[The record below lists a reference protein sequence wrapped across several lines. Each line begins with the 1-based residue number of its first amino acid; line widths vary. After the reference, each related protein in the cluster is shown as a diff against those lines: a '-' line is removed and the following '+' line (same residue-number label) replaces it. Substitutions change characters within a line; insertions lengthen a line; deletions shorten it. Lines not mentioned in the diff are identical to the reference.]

1 MRTLAV
7 AACGTFLSLSEH
19 ETFGPLVDCVCSG
32 GTGKPAVVH
41 EGRAESCPSGFFYG
55 VRTSFL
61 LESASWKLFRDEPGY
76 GKKMRSLVR
85 QPFKARTTE
94 ELMALLSAVATA
106 ILAVI
111 IVAMLYFGR
120 EIFVP
125 IALAILLSFVL
136 APLVGILQRIRVP
149 RGLAVVSVV
158 VFAFALIFAMGSLL
172 ATQLTQ
178 LAGDLPRY
186 QSTITEKIQSFRD
199 TKAGRGTLERASD
212 MLKDL
217 GKELDKPKDAASG
230 HASSSAILPKAPGPQ
245 TPVPVEV
252 RQPDPG
258 ALESLRTLISPLVHP
273 LATTGIIIIF
283 VIFIL
288 LQREDLRNRLIR
300 LAGSYDLQRTT
311 AALDDAAGRLSRLFL
326 IQLVLNG
333 AFGLVIGIGLWL
345 IGIPS
350 AILWGILAAVLRFV
364 PYIGAVIAAAFP
376 LALAVAVDPGWS
388 MLLWTL
394 ALFLVVEPV
403 VGHVIEPMVY
413 GHSTGLSPVAVV
425 ASATF
430 WTALWGP
437 IGLVLATPLTVCLV
451 VLGRHVERLEFLD
464 VMFGD
469 RPALS
474 PPEIFYQRMLAG
486 DPTEAAEKAEQFLKE
501 RSLASYYDEVA
512 LKGLQLAQVDAERGA
527 LDQERLTKIRDAVSE
542 FASDVSDQDDRPPAK
557 INLTT
562 DAEASSAVESVAENA
577 AHENLPILSKENLP
591 PGWQGEHPV
600 LCMAGRSLIDEAAA
614 IMLAQLSTAHG
625 LAARVEGPEALS
637 TTNVFRLET
646 TGVAIVCLV
655 YLDAS
660 GPAHMRYSVRRL
672 RRRLPK
678 ATIILGCLVR
688 DIDPAALELLR
699 EGAKA
704 DLVAASLGEAV
715 KLCIEATGVEDQP
728 HAASRLERS
737 TTAAA

>member
-1 MRTLAV
+1 
-7 AACGTFLSLSEH
+7 
-19 ETFGPLVDCVCSG
+19 
-32 GTGKPAVVH
+32 
-41 EGRAESCPSGFFYG
+41 
-55 VRTSFL
+55 
-61 LESASWKLFRDEPGY
+61 
-76 GKKMRSLVR
+76 
-85 QPFKARTTE
+85 
-94 ELMALLSAVATA
+94 MALLSAVATA
-106 ILAVI
+106 VLAVI
-111 IVAMLYFGR
+111 IISMLYFGR
-120 EIFVP
+120 DIFVP

-136 APLVGILQRIRVP
+136 APLVEVLQRIHVP
-149 RGLAVVSVV
+149 RALAVVSVV
-158 VFAFALIFAMGSLL
+158 LLAFSLIFAMGSLL
-172 ATQLTQ
+172 ATQLAQ

-186 QSTITEKIQSFRD
+186 QSTISEKIQSFRD

-230 HASSSAILPKAPGPQ
+230 RAPGTLLGPSAPVPPA
-245 TPVPVEV
+245 PVPVEV

-258 ALESLRTLISPLVHP
+258 ALENLRTLISPLVHP

-300 LAGSYDLQRTT
+300 LAGSSDLQRTT
-311 AALDDAAGRLSRLFL
+311 AALDDAASRLSRLFL
-326 IQLVLNG
+326 TQLILNG
-333 AFGLVIGIGLWL
+333 AFGVVIGTGLWL

-350 AILWGILAAVLRFV
+350 AILWGILAAALRFV
-364 PYIGAVIAAAFP
+364 PYVGAVIAAAFP
-376 LALAVAVDPGWS
+376 LALAVAIDPGWS

-394 ALFLVVEPV
+394 ALFLVVEPL
-403 VGHVIEPMVY
+403 VGHVVEPMVY

-486 DPTEAAEKAEQFLKE
+486 DPTEAAEKAEEFLKE

-512 LKGLQLAQVDAERGA
+512 LKGLQLAQADAERGA
-527 LDQERLTKIRDAVSE
+527 LDQERLMKIRDAVGE
-542 FASDVSDQDDRPPAK
+542 FVGDLSDQDDPPAK
-557 INLTT
+557 GSLTT
-562 DAEASSAVESVAENA
+562 DAEATSAVESVSENA
-577 AHENLPILSKENLP
+577 ANENLPVLDKEALP
-591 PGWQGEHPV
+591 PEWQGEHPV
-600 LCMAGRSLIDEAAA
+600 LCLAGRSLIDEAAA

-625 LAARVEGPEALS
+625 LTARIEAANALS
-637 TTNVFRLET
+637 TANIFRLDT
-646 TGVAIVCLV
+646 AGVAIVCLV

-672 RRRLPK
+672 RRKLPS
-678 ATIILGCLVR
+678 ATIILGCWAREV
-688 DIDPAALELLR
+688 DPASLELLR
-699 EGAKA
+699 EGTKA

-715 KLCIEATGVEDQP
+715 KLCIHATGVKNHGQE
-728 HAASRLERS
+728 ASEQEVS
-737 TTAAA
+737 TTDAA

>member
-1 MRTLAV
+1 M
-7 AACGTFLSLSEH
+7 
-19 ETFGPLVDCVCSG
+19 
-32 GTGKPAVVH
+32 
-41 EGRAESCPSGFFYG
+41 
-55 VRTSFL
+55 
-61 LESASWKLFRDEPGY
+61 
-76 GKKMRSLVR
+76 
-85 QPFKARTTE
+85 
-94 ELMALLSAVATA
+94 
-106 ILAVI
+106 
-111 IVAMLYFGR
+111 MLYFGR
-120 EIFVP
+120 EIIIP

-136 APLVGILQRIRVP
+136 APLVGLLQRIRVP

-158 VFAFALIFAMGSLL
+158 IIAFAFIFAMGSLL

-199 TKAGRGTLERASD
+199 TTAGRGTLERASG

-217 GKELDKPKDAASG
+217 SKELDKPKDVV
-230 HASSSAILPKAPGPQ
+230 SAPGAGAIVNPKATAPL

-258 ALESLRTLISPLVHP
+258 ALESLQRLISPLLHP

-300 LAGSYDLQRTT
+300 LAGSHDLQRTT
-311 AALDDAAGRLSRLFL
+311 AALDDAARRLSRLFL
-326 IQLVLNG
+326 IQLLLNG
-333 AFGLVIGIGLWL
+333 TFGVVIGTGLWL
-345 IGIPS
+345 IGVPS

-364 PYIGAVIAAAFP
+364 PYIGAAIAAAFP
-376 LALAVAVDPGWS
+376 LALAVAVDPTWS

-394 ALFLVVEPV
+394 ALFLVVEPI

-486 DPTEAAEKAEQFLKE
+486 DPSEASEKAEEFLKA
-501 RSLASYYDEVA
+501 RSLSSYYDEVA
-512 LKGLQLAQVDAERGA
+512 LKGLQLAQADAERGA
-527 LDQERLTKIRDAVSE
+527 LNHERQIRIRDAVSE
-542 FASDVSDQDDRPPAK
+542 FANNISDREDRPLPK
-557 INLTT
+557 VSSTT
-562 DAEASSAVESVAENA
+562 DAEATSAVETVAEDA
-577 AHENLPILSKENLP
+577 PYESLPILSKEDLP

-614 IMLAQLSTAHG
+614 VMLGQLSTAHG
-625 LAARVEGPEALS
+625 LAARVEGAQALS
-637 TTNVFRLET
+637 TANVFRLET

-655 YLDAS
+655 YMDAS
-660 GPAHMRYSVRRL
+660 GPSHMRYSVRRL
-672 RRRLPK
+672 RRKLPK
-678 ATIILGCLVR
+678 ATIILGCWMK
-688 DIDPAALELLR
+688 DMDPTALEKLR
-699 EGAKA
+699 DDAKA
-704 DLVAASLGEAV
+704 DLASASLGKAV
-715 KLCIEATGVEDQP
+715 KLCIEAAG
-728 HAASRLERS
+728 LERHPQKMTQDQLS
-737 TTAAA
+737 TTTAA

>member
-1 MRTLAV
+1 LI
-7 AACGTFLSLSEH
+7 
-19 ETFGPLVDCVCSG
+19 
-32 GTGKPAVVH
+32 
-41 EGRAESCPSGFFYG
+41 
-55 VRTSFL
+55 
-61 LESASWKLFRDEPGY
+61 
-76 GKKMRSLVR
+76 R
-85 QPFKARTTE
+85 QPFKVPTSE
-94 ELMALLSAVATA
+94 ELVALLSAVATA
-106 ILAVI
+106 ILAFI
-111 IVAMLYFGR
+111 IITTLYFGR

-136 APLVGILQRIRVP
+136 APLVGLLQRIRVP

-158 VFAFALIFAMGSLL
+158 IIAFALIFAVGSLL

-186 QSTITEKIQSFRD
+186 QSTISEKIQSFRE
-199 TKAGRGTLERASD
+199 TTAGRGTLERASG

-217 GKELDKPKDAASG
+217 SKELDKPKDAASPPG
-230 HASSSAILPKAPGPQ
+230 PGSNLSPKSSAPLI
-245 TPVPVEV
+245 PVPVEV

-258 ALESLRTLISPLVHP
+258 ALESLRSLISPLLHP

-300 LAGSYDLQRTT
+300 LAGSHDLQRTT

-326 IQLVLNG
+326 IQLVVNG
-333 AFGLVIGIGLWL
+333 AFGVIIGVGLWL

-350 AILWGILAAVLRFV
+350 AVLWGILAAVLRFV
-364 PYIGAVIAAAFP
+364 PYIGAFIAAAFP

-394 ALFLVVEPV
+394 GLFLFVEPV

-474 PPEIFYQRMLAG
+474 APEIFYQRMLAG
-486 DPTEAAEKAEQFLKE
+486 DPTEASEKAEEFLKE
-501 RSLASYYDEVA
+501 RSLSSYYDEVA
-512 LKGLQLAQVDAERGA
+512 LKGLQLAQADADRGA
-527 LDQERLTKIRDAVSE
+527 LSHERLSKIRDAVGE
-542 FASDVSDQDDRPPAK
+542 FASNLSDHENRPPPK

-562 DAEASSAVESVAENA
+562 DAEASSAVESVGEDA
-577 AHENLPILSKENLP
+577 AYENLPVLNKDELP
-591 PGWQGEHPV
+591 LEWRGEHPV
-600 LCMAGRSLIDEAAA
+600 LCVAGRSLIDEAAA
-614 IMLAQLSTAHG
+614 IMLGQLSTEHG
-625 LAARVEGPEALS
+625 LSARVEGAEALS
-637 TTNVFRLET
+637 TTNVFRLDT
-646 TGVAIVCLV
+646 SGVAIVCLV

-672 RRRLPK
+672 RRKLPK
-678 ATIILGCLVR
+678 ATIILGCWMK
-688 DIDPAALELLR
+688 DIDPPALEQLR
-699 EGAKA
+699 DAAKA
-704 DLVAASLGEAV
+704 DLVATSLGEAV
-715 KLCIEATGVEDQP
+715 KLCLEATGAEIHRPMNRNDGLAV
-728 HAASRLERS
+728 
-737 TTAAA
+737 TTAA

>member
-1 MRTLAV
+1 MK
-7 AACGTFLSLSEH
+7 
-19 ETFGPLVDCVCSG
+19 PL
-32 GTGKPAVVH
+32 T
-41 EGRAESCPSGFFYG
+41 
-55 VRTSFL
+55 
-61 LESASWKLFRDEPGY
+61 
-76 GKKMRSLVR
+76 R
-85 QPFKARTTE
+85 QPFGPRSADE
-94 ELMALLSAVATA
+94 VLALLSSMATA
-106 ILAVI
+106 VLAVI
-111 IVAMLYFGR
+111 IIAMLYFGR
-120 EIFVP
+120 DIFVP
-125 IALAILLSFVL
+125 VALAILLSFVL
-136 APLVGILQRIRVP
+136 APLVSILQRFRVP

-158 VFAFALIFAMGSLL
+158 ILAFCLIFAMGSLL

-186 QSTITEKIQSFRD
+186 QSTISEKIQSFRD

-217 GKELDKPKDAASG
+217 SKELDRPKDASPTARLPG
-230 HASSSAILPKAPGPQ
+230 LTAGSSSPAPA

-258 ALESLRTLISPLVHP
+258 ALESLRSLISPLVHP

-300 LAGSYDLQRTT
+300 LAGSSDLQRTT
-311 AALDDAAGRLSRLFL
+311 AALDDAARRLSKLFL
-326 IQLVLNG
+326 TQLILNG
-333 AFGLVIGIGLWL
+333 AFGVVIGTGLWF

-350 AILWGILAAVLRFV
+350 AILWGILAAALRFV

-403 VGHVIEPMVY
+403 VGHVVEPMVY

-425 ASATF
+425 SAATF

-437 IGLVLATPLTVCLV
+437 IGLVLATPLTVCMV

-486 DPTEAAEKAEQFLKE
+486 DPAEAAEKAEEFLKE

-512 LKGLQLAQVDAERGA
+512 LRGLQLAQADAERGA
-527 LDQERLTKIRDAVSE
+527 LDQERITKIRDAVGE
-542 FASDVSDQDDRPPAK
+542 FVSDLSSPDDRPPPRSAP
-557 INLTT
+557 TT
-562 DAEASSAVESVAENA
+562 DAEASSAVESVTENPVN
-577 AHENLPILSKENLP
+577 ENLLVLGKEALP
-591 PGWQGEHPV
+591 PGWQGENPV
-600 LCMAGRSLIDEAAA
+600 LCVAGRSLIDEAAA
-614 IMLAQLSTAHG
+614 IMLAQLSAEHG
-625 LAARVEGPEALS
+625 LAARVEPAEALS
-637 TTNVFRLET
+637 AQKVFRLDT
-646 TGVAIVCLV
+646 TGIAIVCLI

-672 RRRLPK
+672 RRKLPE
-678 ATIILGCLVR
+678 ATILLGCWVEG
-688 DIDPAALELLR
+688 IDQSALQSLR

-704 DLVAASLGEAV
+704 DLVAGTLGETV
-715 KLCIEATGVEDQP
+715 RLCIEATGAV
-728 HAASRLERS
+728 SRPRDAEQV
-737 TTAAA
+737 TTATAAA

>member
-1 MRTLAV
+1 MVYLR
-7 AACGTFLSLSEH
+7 
-19 ETFGPLVDCVCSG
+19 PY
-32 GTGKPAVVH
+32 
-41 EGRAESCPSGFFYG
+41 R
-55 VRTSFL
+55 
-61 LESASWKLFRDEPGY
+61 WKED
-76 GKKMRSLVR
+76 SVIR

-111 IVAMLYFGR
+111 IIMTLYFGR
-120 EIFVP
+120 EIIIP
-125 IALAILLSFVL
+125 LALAILLSFVL
-136 APLVGILQRIRVP
+136 APLVELLQRIRVP

-158 VFAFALIFAMGSLL
+158 IIAFAVIFAMGSLL
-172 ATQLTQ
+172 ASQLTQ

-186 QSTITEKIQSFRD
+186 QSTISEKIQSFRE
-199 TKAGRGTLERASD
+199 TTAGRGTLERASG

-217 GKELDKPKDAASG
+217 SKELDKPKDAASALG
-230 HASSSAILPKAPGPQ
+230 PGANSKAAPL

-258 ALESLRTLISPLVHP
+258 ALESLQTLISPLLHP

-300 LAGSYDLQRTT
+300 LAGSHDLQRTT
-311 AALDDAAGRLSRLFL
+311 AALDDAAARLSRLFL
-326 IQLVLNG
+326 IQLLLNG
-333 AFGLVIGIGLWL
+333 TFGVIIGLGLWL
-345 IGIPS
+345 IGVPS

-364 PYIGAVIAAAFP
+364 PYIGAAIAAAFP
-376 LALAVAVDPGWS
+376 LALAVAVDPTWS

-394 ALFLVVEPV
+394 ALFLVVEPI
-403 VGHVIEPMVY
+403 VGHIIEPMVY

-486 DPTEAAEKAEQFLKE
+486 DPTEASEKAEEFLKE
-501 RSLASYYDEVA
+501 RSLTSYYDEVA
-512 LKGLQLAQVDAERGA
+512 LKGLQLAQADAERGA
-527 LDQERLTKIRDAVSE
+527 LDHQRLIKIRDAVSE
-542 FASDVSDQDDRPPAK
+542 FTNNISEQDDRPLPKA
-557 INLTT
+557 NSTT
-562 DAEASSAVESVAENA
+562 DVEATSAVETVAEDA
-577 AHENLPILSKENLP
+577 PSERLPILSRDELP

-600 LCMAGRSLIDEAAA
+600 LCVAGRTLLDEAAA
-614 IMLAQLSTAHG
+614 IMLGQLSTAHG
-625 LAARVEGPEALS
+625 LAARVEAAEALS
-637 TTNVFRLET
+637 TTNIFRLET
-646 TGVAIVCLV
+646 TDVAIVCLV
-655 YLDAS
+655 YMDQS
-660 GPAHMRYSVRRL
+660 GPAHMRYTVRRL
-672 RRRLPK
+672 RRKLPK
-678 ATIILGCLVR
+678 ATIILGCWMR
-688 DIDPAALELLR
+688 DLDPTALEKLR
-699 EGAKA
+699 DGAKA
-704 DLVAASLGEAV
+704 DLAASSMGEAIT
-715 KLCIEATGVEDQP
+715 LCIEATGLQGRPFTMAQDP
-728 HAASRLERS
+728 LST
-737 TTAAA
+737 TTAA

>member
-1 MRTLAV
+1 MLI
-7 AACGTFLSLSEH
+7 
-19 ETFGPLVDCVCSG
+19 
-32 GTGKPAVVH
+32 
-41 EGRAESCPSGFFYG
+41 
-55 VRTSFL
+55 
-61 LESASWKLFRDEPGY
+61 
-76 GKKMRSLVR
+76 R
-85 QPFKARTTE
+85 QPFKARTSE
-94 ELMALLSAVATA
+94 ELMGLVSAVATA
-106 ILAVI
+106 VLAFI
-111 IVAMLYFGR
+111 IIATLYFGR
-120 EIFVP
+120 EILMP

-136 APLVGILQRIRVP
+136 APLVGLLQRMRVP

-158 VFAFALIFAMGSLL
+158 IMAFALIFAMGSLL

-186 QSTITEKIQSFRD
+186 QSTISDKIQSFRE
-199 TKAGRGTLERASD
+199 TTASRGTLERASG

-217 GKELDKPKDAASG
+217 SKELDKPKDAASALG
-230 HASSSAILPKAPGPQ
+230 SKTPTLA
-245 TPVPVEV
+245 PVPVEV

-258 ALESLRTLISPLVHP
+258 ALESLQSLISPLLHP

-300 LAGSYDLQRTT
+300 LAGSHDLQRTT
-311 AALDDAAGRLSRLFL
+311 AALNDAAGRLSRLFL
-326 IQLVLNG
+326 IQLLLNG
-333 AFGLVIGIGLWL
+333 TFGLVIGIGLWL

-364 PYIGAVIAAAFP
+364 PYIGAAIAAAFP
-376 LALAVAVDPGWS
+376 LALAVAVDPSWS

-394 ALFLVVEPV
+394 ALFLIVEPI

-486 DPTEAAEKAEQFLKE
+486 DPTDAAEKAEEFLKE
-501 RSLASYYDEVA
+501 RSLSSYYDEVA

-527 LDQERLTKIRDAVSE
+527 LDRERLVKIRDAVSE
-542 FASDVSDQDDRPPAK
+542 FANNLAEQDDRPPPK
-557 INLTT
+557 VSSTT
-562 DAEASSAVESVAENA
+562 DAEATSAVESVAEDA
-577 AHENLPILSKENLP
+577 PYENLPVLTKDDLP
-591 PGWQGEHPV
+591 LDWQGEHPV
-600 LCMAGRSLIDEAAA
+600 LCVAGRSPIDEAAA
-614 IMLAQLSTAHG
+614 IMLGQLATAHG
-625 LAARVEGPEALS
+625 LPARVEAAEVLS
-637 TTNVFRLET
+637 TTNVFRLDT
-646 TGVAIVCLV
+646 SGVAMVCLI
-655 YLDAS
+655 YMDAS
-660 GPAHMRYSVRRL
+660 SPAHMRYSVRRL
-672 RRRLPK
+672 RRKLPK
-678 ATIILGCLVR
+678 ATIILGCWMKELDPLRLEQLR
-688 DIDPAALELLR
+688 DS
-699 EGAKA
+699 AKA
-704 DLVAASLGEAV
+704 DLAATTLGEAI
-715 KLCIEATGVEDQP
+715 KMCI
-728 HAASRLERS
+728 AAAGAKIPVS
-737 TTAAA
+737 TASSMTAA

>member
-1 MRTLAV
+1 MI
-7 AACGTFLSLSEH
+7 
-19 ETFGPLVDCVCSG
+19 
-32 GTGKPAVVH
+32 
-41 EGRAESCPSGFFYG
+41 
-55 VRTSFL
+55 
-61 LESASWKLFRDEPGY
+61 
-76 GKKMRSLVR
+76 R
-85 QPFKARTTE
+85 QPFKARTPE
-94 ELMALLSAVATA
+94 ELIGLLSAVATA

-111 IVAMLYFGR
+111 IIMMLYFGR
-120 EIFVP
+120 EIIIP

-136 APLVGILQRIRVP
+136 APLVELLQHIRIP
-149 RGLAVVSVV
+149 RGLAVVSAVIL
-158 VFAFALIFAMGSLL
+158 AFALIFAMGSLL

-186 QSTITEKIQSFRD
+186 QSTISEKIQSFRD
-199 TKAGRGTLERASD
+199 TRAGRGTLERASG

-217 GKELDKPKDAASG
+217 SKELDKPKDAASG
-230 HASSSAILPKAPGPQ
+230 LGGGGGVGPKTPATQP
-245 TPVPVEV
+245 PVPVEV

-258 ALESLRTLISPLVHP
+258 ALESLQSLIAPLLHP

-300 LAGSYDLQRTT
+300 LAGSHDLQRTT
-311 AALDDAAGRLSRLFL
+311 AALDDAASRLSRLFL
-326 IQLVLNG
+326 TQLLLNG
-333 AFGLVIGIGLWL
+333 AFGLVIGIGLWV

-364 PYIGAVIAAAFP
+364 PYIGAAIAAAFP

-394 ALFLVVEPV
+394 ALFLVVEPI
-403 VGHVIEPMVY
+403 VGHVVEPMVY

-486 DPTEAAEKAEQFLKE
+486 DPTEASEKAEEFLKE
-501 RSLASYYDEVA
+501 RSLSSYYDEVA
-512 LKGLQLAQVDAERGA
+512 LKGLQLAQADAERGA
-527 LDQERLTKIRDAVSE
+527 LSPDRMSKIRDAVSE
-542 FASDVSDQDDRPPAK
+542 FANNLSDADDRPPPK
-557 INLTT
+557 VSSTT
-562 DAEASSAVESVAENA
+562 DVEATSAVETVAEDA
-577 AHENLPILSKENLP
+577 PFENLPVLTPDDLP
-591 PGWQGEHPV
+591 PEWRSEYPV
-600 LCMAGRSLIDEAAA
+600 LCVAGRTPIDEAAA
-614 IMLAQLSTAHG
+614 IMLGQLSTAHG
-625 LAARVEGPEALS
+625 LKARVEGADALS
-637 TTNVFRLET
+637 TANVFRLET

-655 YLDAS
+655 YMDAS
-660 GPAHMRYSVRRL
+660 GPAHMRYTVRRL
-672 RRRLPK
+672 RRKLPK
-678 ATIILGCLVR
+678 ATIILGCWLKDR
-688 DIDPAALELLR
+688 DAAAIEQLR
-699 EGAKA
+699 DGAKA
-704 DLVAASLGEAV
+704 DLAAASLAEAV
-715 KLCIEATGVEDQP
+715 KLCIEATGFDGHTQVTNQDELS
-728 HAASRLERS
+728 AS
-737 TTAAA
+737 TAA

>member
-1 MRTLAV
+1 MI
-7 AACGTFLSLSEH
+7 
-19 ETFGPLVDCVCSG
+19 
-32 GTGKPAVVH
+32 
-41 EGRAESCPSGFFYG
+41 
-55 VRTSFL
+55 
-61 LESASWKLFRDEPGY
+61 
-76 GKKMRSLVR
+76 R
-85 QPFKARTTE
+85 QPFRARTSE
-94 ELMALLSAVATA
+94 ELIALLSAVATA
-106 ILAVI
+106 ILAFI
-111 IVAMLYFGR
+111 IITTLYFGR

-136 APLVGILQRIRVP
+136 APLVGVLQRIRMP

-158 VFAFALIFAMGSLL
+158 ILAFVLIFAMGSLL

-186 QSTITEKIQSFRD
+186 QSTISEKIQSFRE
-199 TKAGRGTLERASD
+199 TTAGRGTLERASG

-217 GKELDKPKDAASG
+217 SKELEKPKDAAAGTGS
-230 HASSSAILPKAPGPQ
+230 ILSPKAPAPL

-252 RQPDPG
+252 RQPDPS
-258 ALESLRTLISPLVHP
+258 ALESLQSLISPLLHP

-300 LAGSYDLQRTT
+300 LAGSHDLQRTT

-326 IQLVLNG
+326 IQLLLNG
-333 AFGLVIGIGLWL
+333 TFGVVIGLGLWL

-364 PYIGAVIAAAFP
+364 PYIGAAIAAAFP
-376 LALAVAVDPGWS
+376 LALAVAVDPSWS
-388 MLLWTL
+388 MLLWTI
-394 ALFLVVEPV
+394 ALFLVVEPI

-469 RPALS
+469 RPALT

-486 DPTEAAEKAEQFLKE
+486 DPTEAAEKAEEFLKE
-501 RSLASYYDEVA
+501 RSLSSYYDEVA

-527 LDQERLTKIRDAVSE
+527 LDDERLTKIRDAVDE
-542 FASDVSDQDDRPPAK
+542 FTNNLSDQDDRLPPK
-557 INLTT
+557 LRSTT
-562 DAEASSAVESVAENA
+562 DAEATSAVESVAEDA
-577 AHENLPILSKENLP
+577 PYEDLPVLSKGELP
-591 PGWQGEHPV
+591 SEWQSEYPV
-600 LCMAGRSLIDEAAA
+600 LCMAGRSFLDEAAA
-614 IMLAQLSTAHG
+614 IMLGQLSTAHG
-625 LAARVEGPEALS
+625 LAARVEGAEALS
-637 TTNVFRLET
+637 TANIFRLET
-646 TGVAIVCLV
+646 TGVAVVCLV
-655 YLDAS
+655 YMDGS

-672 RRRLPK
+672 RRKLPK
-678 ATIILGCLVR
+678 ATIILGCWMK
-688 DIDPAALELLR
+688 DMDPAGLELLR
-699 EGAKA
+699 DGAKA
-704 DLVAASLGEAV
+704 DLVAASLGEAI
-715 KLCIEATGVEDQP
+715 KLCIEATGIDSHRQP
-728 HAASRLERS
+728 AKQDERS
-737 TTAAA
+737 ATTAV